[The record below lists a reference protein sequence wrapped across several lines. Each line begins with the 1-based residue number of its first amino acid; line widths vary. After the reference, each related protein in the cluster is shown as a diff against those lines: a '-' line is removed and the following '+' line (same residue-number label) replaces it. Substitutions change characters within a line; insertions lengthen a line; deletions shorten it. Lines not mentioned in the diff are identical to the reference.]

1 MEDILL
7 YFSITC
13 IGLLCLGYL
22 IQLIEY
28 IFIDTPEE
36 KKQVKPD
43 EKIILV
49 DIFTDFV
56 STA

>member
-13 IGLLCLGYL
+13 IGLSCLGYL

-36 KKQVKPD
+36 KKQVNPV
-43 EKIILV
+43 EKISLV
-49 DIFTDFV
+49 DIFTDLV
-56 STA
+56 PTA